1 MKPDRIFY
9 STAGGLF
16 LVMMVVGFR
25 RFLTGGTHADGSAID
40 PAIRAV
46 VVLHGAAIAAWF
58 VLFFV
63 QALLIST
70 RNRKLH
76 MKLGWSVLVI
86 GATITC
92 TGALVAVRSVQVTPP
107 DFRFFNMDYR
117 RFLLVMLTEI
127 AVFTAFVTAG
137 VLARSRPKVHR
148 PMMLMASLAILAGS
162 TARMPFLR
170 PVFGQSGW
178 VGLFGPVFCLGAGLL
193 LIRFAMTRKLD
204 RWFAGAYALCVIAF
218 IAAEKLSLTNAWM
231 DLAGTILK
239 L

>member
-9 STAGGLF
+9 ASAGALF
-16 LVMMVVGFR
+16 LVLMLIGFR
-25 RFLTGGTHADGSAID
+25 RFIASGTHVDGGPID
-40 PAIRAV
+40 PAIRWV

-63 QALLIST
+63 QSLLITT

-92 TGALVAVRSVQVTPP
+92 TGTLVAIRSVQVTPA
-107 DFRFFNMDYR
+107 DFRFFNMEYK

-127 AVFTAFVTAG
+127 ALYTAFVTAG
-137 VLARSRPKVHR
+137 VLARRRPRIHR
-148 PMMLMASLAILAGS
+148 PMMLMASLAILAGA
-162 TARMPFLR
+162 TARIPFCWS
-170 PVFGQSGW
+170 VFGQNGW
-178 VGLFGPVFCLGAGLL
+178 EGLFGPVFCLGGVLL
-193 LIRFAMTRKLD
+193 LVRLAMTRTLD
-204 RWFAGAYALCVIAF
+204 RWFAAGYALLVVAYIAS
-218 IAAEKLSLTNAWM
+218 EKLSLTSIWM
-231 DLAGTILK
+231 GWADAVLK